1 MHIFKLHYSSID
13 SDGKK
18 GANIINRSSQTIST
32 IVLINFELLVYLDSP
47 FHTSALFFFFSFFYF
62 ILAKSRHRTSLV
74 SINVSERR
82 RDRSLARDSPSSFP
96 SKLSNPGNKHAAP
109 GWKRPTGNILEG
121 AAFRIGTVTFRA
133 TFKQD
138 RENNFKGVANSY
150 TSNELGLGLLSSFFS
165 LSLFLSLSEAVTG
178 SLFNSNT
185 NCYKGEE
192 NEQTCF
198 G

>member
-47 FHTSALFFFFSFFYF
+47 FHTSALFFFFFSFFYF

-96 SKLSNPGNKHAAP
+96 SKLSNPGNKHVRSWMKTSDRKHTR
-109 GWKRPTGNILEG
+109 GRGVSNRYGNVSG
-121 AAFRIGTVTFRA
+121 DV
-133 TFKQD
+133 
-138 RENNFKGVANSY
+138 
-150 TSNELGLGLLSSFFS
+150 
-165 LSLFLSLSEAVTG
+165 
-178 SLFNSNT
+178 
-185 NCYKGEE
+185 
-192 NEQTCF
+192 
-198 G
+198 